1 MSRARDLIRRVDS
14 LSIKDRVALAVAL
27 LFVAVLVA
35 ASTIEMRLLEADFAR
50 IVGEQQA
57 SLVGRVAGEID
68 SKFEAGAGGLSA
80 TAALMDER
88 DLADPQQFRRQLA
101 ERPLLMALFDD
112 LLLQD
117 AAGILV
123 SDYPQ
128 LAGRVGID
136 ASDRAYFRDVMSS
149 RKTVIS
155 EPFIS
160 RTRREPIVQIATPI
174 NARDGRTAGVL
185 VGVIRLYRPNFLG
198 ALGDE
203 RIGKSGYFTVLT
215 RSADPV
221 YVVHPDHERILKGR
235 RSGGSQAVADAIAT
249 GFEGSAQGVSS
260 QGVPTLYTSRKLR
273 NVPWVLIAA
282 APTAEVYA
290 PLLEAQRRLWIVAAL
305 SAALV
310 LPLVWLIVRRLLAP
324 LQVLR
329 QSMIGL
335 REDSGEFVPIPV
347 NRTDEVGALT
357 RQFNELMVA
366 RQGAERGRRESEER
380 LRLIAD
386 NVPAL
391 ISYLNADLRL
401 EFVNSCFREWFGFN
415 PAEMV
420 GLRADQVFPDE
431 EYRSTVMP
439 RLATALTGHATTFE
453 RTLAT
458 QQGERAVRTS
468 FFPRKNAAGD
478 VVGIYHLS
486 TDITADRKLQA
497 DLHRLARR
505 DSLTGVHN
513 RLSFMEILPQ
523 AVARTA
529 RQHSWMALLFV
540 DLDHFKEVNDAK
552 GHAAGD
558 DLLAVVA
565 ERLTSC
571 VRMTDTVARLGGDE
585 FTVILEGLSAPE
597 EAAVI
602 AAKIVRAIEQPIPTR
617 AGPCSIG
624 ASVGI
629 AASRGEAV
637 DPEALLKRAD
647 AASYA
652 AKNAGR
658 GRYEAAEPLVMKS

>member
-1 MSRARDLIRRVDS
+1 MSRARDLLRRIDS

-27 LFVAVLVA
+27 LFVAVLGA
-35 ASTIEMRLLEADFAR
+35 ASTLEMRLLETDFVR

-68 SKFEAGAGGLSA
+68 SKFETGAGALSA
-80 TAALMDER
+80 TAAFMDER
-88 DLADPQQFRRQLA
+88 DLADPDQIRNQFT
-101 ERPLLMALFDD
+101 ERPSLSALFDD
-112 LLLQD
+112 LLVQD
-117 AAGILV
+117 SRGIIV
-123 SDYPQ
+123 VDFPM
-128 LAGRVGID
+128 LAGRTGLD
-136 ASDRAYFRDVMSS
+136 ASDRPYFRDVMSA

-155 EPFIS
+155 EPVIG

-174 NARDGRTAGVL
+174 GARDGHIAGVL

-198 ALGDE
+198 ALGEE

-235 RSGGSQAVADAIAT
+235 RQGGSQAVANAVA

-260 QGVPTLYTSRKLR
+260 QGVETLYTSRNLR
-273 NVPWVLIAA
+273 SVPWVLIAA
-282 APTAEVYA
+282 VPTAELYA
-290 PLLEAQRRLWIVAAL
+290 PLREAQRRLWIVAAF
-305 SAALV
+305 SEVLV

-324 LQVLR
+324 LQALR
-329 QSMIGL
+329 QSMIGM
-335 REDSGEFVPIPV
+335 REDGGEFVPIPV
-347 NRTDEVGALT
+347 DRTDEVGAIT

-366 RQGAERGRRESEER
+366 RLGAERGRRESEER

-401 EFVNSCFREWFGFN
+401 EFANSCFRDWFGFD
-415 PAEMV
+415 PAGMV
-420 GLRADQVFPDE
+420 GLRADQVFPSE
-431 EYRSTVMP
+431 EYRNTVMP
-439 RLATALTGHATTFE
+439 RLARALAGHATTFE

-458 QQGERAVRTS
+458 QQGERTVRTS

-497 DLHRLARR
+497 DLNRLARR
-505 DSLTGVHN
+505 DSLTGLHN
-513 RLSFMEILPQ
+513 RLSFVEILPQ
-523 AVARTA
+523 ALARTA
-529 RQHSWMALLFV
+529 RQRRWLALLFV
-540 DLDHFKEVNDAK
+540 DLDHFKEVNDTK

-565 ERLTSC
+565 ERLTHC
-571 VRMTDTVARLGGDE
+571 VRTTDTVARLGGDE

-597 EAAVI
+597 EAAVV

-658 GRYEAAEPLVMKS
+658 GRYEVAEPLVMES